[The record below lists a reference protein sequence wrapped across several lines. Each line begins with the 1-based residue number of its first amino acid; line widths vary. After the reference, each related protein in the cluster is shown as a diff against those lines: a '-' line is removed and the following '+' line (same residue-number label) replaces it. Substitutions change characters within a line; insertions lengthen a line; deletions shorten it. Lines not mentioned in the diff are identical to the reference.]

1 MVFVVVF
8 RDKSMR
14 TTINI
19 LLVNLSLSDILY
31 VFLSVPGYL
40 ATEICNQRWLLGLAM
55 AYLCNGM
62 TILTPAASVF
72 TLMAI
77 AFER

>member
-8 RDKSMR
+8 GDKSMR

-31 VFLSVPGYL
+31 VVLSVPGFL
-40 ATEICNQRWLLGLAM
+40 AIEICNQRWLLGMAM
-55 AYLCNGM
+55 AYISQGI
-62 TILTPAASVF
+62 TILTAAASVF